1 MSCGCAEPGFGRVLL
16 FLSEVVALAMNGDDN
31 VDVEGGASGGEEGAW
46 GPGFKVGGVFNMDDS
61 RLIL

>member
-31 VDVEGGASGGEEGAW
+31 VDVGGGTSGGDEGA
-46 GPGFKVGGVFNMDDS
+46 
-61 RLIL
+61 